1 MNEPQAGTTLA
12 RFGLALREQG
22 MDQALLAAPNTI
34 AHLVGFEVD
43 WENWPVGDPFTA
55 APPLLLIRDGE
66 ATLIVPKLFA
76 AAATSV
82 DCEVVVAPTHAFR
95 GTPPDPI
102 ASLEE
107 TVGSLPI
114 AAGPIGV
121 DPGHLPV
128 RVGDLLRRVGAETVS
143 VEQLLID
150 SRRIKLPVE
159 VNALRQAAALADTI
173 QMAVKDSA
181 EPGQSEAELAG
192 LALAAAYR
200 QGGRRVPANL
210 TLNAGVGSSLPSA
223 SPGDRVIEAGDVI
236 LTDTSPWTAGAWSDT
251 ANAIVVGEPTTEHR
265 RLFDTLRATLEFAI
279 GACRPGVRAGEVDR
293 IVRERLA
300 ADYGDAIY
308 KHHTGHGIG
317 AMYYEPPHIVP
328 GSDHLIDEGMVLC
341 VEPAVYIPDRFGM
354 RLEHVFRVGADGNE
368 ILSGFEH
375 TL

>member
-1 MNEPQAGTTLA
+1 MNDPQPGTTLA
-12 RFGLALREQG
+12 RFGRALREQG
-22 MDQALLAAPNTI
+22 MDQALLAAPDTI

-55 APPLLLIRDGE
+55 AAPLLLIRDGE

-82 DCEVVVAPTHAFR
+82 DCEVLVSPTHAFR

-102 ASLEE
+102 SSLEE
-107 TVGSLPI
+107 TVASLPI
-114 AAGPIGV
+114 AEGPIGV

-128 RVGDLLRRVGAETVS
+128 RVGDLLRRACAEMVS
-143 VEQLLID
+143 VEELLID

-159 VNALRQAAALADTI
+159 VDALRQAAALADTI
-173 QMAVKDSA
+173 QAAVKASA
-181 EPGQSEAELAG
+181 EPGRSEAELAG
-192 LALAAAYR
+192 LALTAAYR
-200 QGGRRVPANL
+200 RAGRRVPANL
-210 TLNAGVGSSLPSA
+210 TLNAGIGSSLPSA
-223 SPGDRVIEAGDVI
+223 SPGARVIEAGDVI
-236 LTDTSPWTAGAWSDT
+236 LTDTSPWTARAWSDT

-265 RLFDTLRATLEFAI
+265 RLFDTLRSTLDFAI

-293 IVRERLA
+293 MVRERLA

-328 GSDHLIDEGMVLC
+328 GSDHLIEEGMVLC

-354 RLEHVFRVGADGNE
+354 RLEHVFRVGADDNE
-368 ILSGFEH
+368 ILSRFEH